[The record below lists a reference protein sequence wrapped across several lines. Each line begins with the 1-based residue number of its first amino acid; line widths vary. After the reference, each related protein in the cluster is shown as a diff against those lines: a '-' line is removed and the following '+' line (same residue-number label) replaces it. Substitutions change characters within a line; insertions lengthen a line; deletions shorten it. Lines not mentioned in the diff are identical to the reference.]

1 MIERKNVDKFSKV
14 VSREEIRSNAYNLN
28 IPRYVDSSE
37 EPETWDVYASMFGGI
52 PLNEIDK
59 LKNYWYVLQI

>member
-28 IPRYVDSSE
+28 IPRYVDSSKNQKLGMCTHPCLE
-37 EPETWDVYASMFGGI
+37 EY
-52 PLNEIDK
+52 L
-59 LKNYWYVLQI
+59 